1 MLELIVNSNDVL
13 RYRIIGDWDKVQE
26 LRSRGYYVE
35 VKLVPRSKSG
45 SDVGNRSVHYTST
58 ENEYYLHHNDEF
70 DVHKLAEVRPDDESN
85 TIGFY

>member
-26 LRSRGYYVE
+26 LRNRGYYVE
-35 VKLVPRSKSG
+35 VKSVPRSKSEL
-45 SDVGNRSVHYTST
+45 DVGNRTVHLIST
-58 ENEYYLHHNDEF
+58 KNDYDLHHNDEF
-70 DVHKLAEVRPDDESN
+70 DVHKLAEVRPDDESY